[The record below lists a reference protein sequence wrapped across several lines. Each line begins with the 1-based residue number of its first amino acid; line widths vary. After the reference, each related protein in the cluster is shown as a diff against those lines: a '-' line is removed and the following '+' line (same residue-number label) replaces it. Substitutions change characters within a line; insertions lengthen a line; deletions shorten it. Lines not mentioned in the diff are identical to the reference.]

1 MRRIRALAI
10 GVAAILAL
18 FAIAQLVLPGIAAQN
33 LRDRLAK
40 SGQVLHVSVSA
51 FPAIELLWHQ
61 ADSVVVRM
69 GRYHSG
75 PSHLSSLLDE
85 TTDTGSLDASASE
98 LDTGLITLRDATLR
112 KRGDELTGSARV
124 TQADLSSALG
134 GSIQGLQP
142 VASGN
147 GALVFRGT
155 VLGITAD
162 ATLRPQNGALV
173 ISPDVPLI
181 NLLTLTVF
189 KDPHVYIE
197 GVGAS
202 AAPGG
207 FAFQGRARLR

>member
-1 MRRIRALAI
+1 MRRMRALAI
-10 GVAAILAL
+10 GVAAVVALLAV
-18 FAIAQLVLPGIAAQN
+18 AQLVLPGIAAQN

-40 SGQVLHVSVSA
+40 SGRVLKVSVSA

-75 PSHLSSLLDE
+75 PAHLSSLLDE
-85 TTDTGSLDASASE
+85 TTDTGSLYASASE

-124 TQADLSSALG
+124 TQGDLSSALG

-142 VASGN
+142 VASDN
-147 GALVFRGT
+147 GELVFRGT

-173 ISPDVPLI
+173 ISPDVPLL

-202 AAPGG
+202 ALPGG